1 MEATLDRFGR
11 VLIPKGVRR
20 QLGMTAGQTFEIK
33 VGADEIVLKPHHPE
47 AGLAVRDGVLI
58 YRGGKLE
65 TDVGDMVKT
74 DREQRDAKNMGI
86 RS

>member
-1 MEATLDRFGR
+1 M
-11 VLIPKGVRR
+11 LIPKGVRR
-20 QLGMTAGQTFEIK
+20 QLGMTTGQTLEIT
-33 VGADEIVLKPHHPE
+33 VGADEIVLKPHYSE

-65 TDVGDMVKT
+65 TNVGDIVKT
-74 DREQRDAKNMGI
+74 DREERDAKNMGI